1 MCLLAICISSLEKCL
16 FRSSDDFF
24 IRLEAIDIDCF
35 ETDRKTYNKYAYINI
50 FISRTKIEE
59 YQDSF
64 GLKNKCNV
72 TNLTKNIKE

>member
-1 MCLLAICISSLEKCL
+1 MCLLAICISSLRKYL
-16 FRSSDDFF
+16 FRSSDDFL
-24 IRLEAIDIDCF
+24 IRLKAIDIDCF
-35 ETDRKTYNKYAYINI
+35 EIDRKTYNKYAYI